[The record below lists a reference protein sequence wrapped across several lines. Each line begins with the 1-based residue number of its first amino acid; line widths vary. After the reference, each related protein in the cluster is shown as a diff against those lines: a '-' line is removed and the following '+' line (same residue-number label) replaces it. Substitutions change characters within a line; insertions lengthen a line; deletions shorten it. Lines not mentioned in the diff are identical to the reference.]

1 MFEKFDYKLFT
12 LRYSDRR
19 RLDACYKIWNTKRQQ
34 QQEKE

>member
-1 MFEKFDYKLFT
+1 MFQKFDYKLFT

-19 RLDACYKIWNTKRQQ
+19 QLDGCYRKWNTIEQ